1 MSAKVLS
8 WKEWEK
14 AANSSREDLTIYVLA
29 PIGRDGALVEE
40 ALRRAGIAAR
50 RVADVDEL
58 CERVARGAGAAII
71 SEEALRDYAVARL
84 GRMVAQQ
91 PTWSDFP
98 LLILTVSQAT
108 TLGQK
113 GHTRFSDVLGN
124 FSLLERPI
132 RLETLIRAVT
142 TALRARQR
150 QYEIRDHLEE
160 RKRAEA
166 ALAKSEARHR
176 GLVTATSA
184 ILWTADADGAFVEP
198 QESWQEYTGQTWE
211 QHGGFGWL
219 DAIYLDDRQPLMDG
233 WQRARS
239 QKRVFHAEGRL
250 WHQGSQGY
258 RHFELRAVPMDDAE
272 GRIQEWV
279 GLVADIEDR
288 RLAENALRKS
298 EKLASAGRLAATIA
312 HEINNPLEAVTNLLF
327 LAKSDSSLS
336 PDGHKFLEMMDHEL
350 NRVVHIT
357 KQTLAFYRDS
367 TGAGQIAPREVV
379 EGLMTIY
386 AKRIAEKEL
395 NMRVESA
402 PDLHLISNP
411 GEFRQVVSNLI
422 SNALDACS
430 PKGTIVIRMRRAEAD
445 GRQGIRLSIADNG
458 CGIPASQRRKVF
470 EPFFTTKEKIG
481 TGLGLWVSKDLIE
494 KNGGRIRYRSST
506 GLRRPG
512 TTFSI
517 FLPDRESGAHD

>member
-1 MSAKVLS
+1 
-8 WKEWEK
+8 
-14 AANSSREDLTIYVLA
+14 
-29 PIGRDGALVEE
+29 
-40 ALRRAGIAAR
+40 
-50 RVADVDEL
+50 
-58 CERVARGAGAAII
+58 
-71 SEEALRDYAVARL
+71 
-84 GRMVAQQ
+84 VAQQ
-91 PTWSDFP
+91 PAWSDFP

-108 TLGQK
+108 TLGHK
-113 GHTRFSDVLGN
+113 GHSRFSEVLGN

-184 ILWTADADGAFVEP
+184 ILWTAAADGAFVEP
-198 QESWQEYTGQTWE
+198 QESWQEYTGQAWE
-211 QHGGFGWL
+211 QHCGFGWL
-219 DAIYLDDRQPLMDG
+219 DAIYVDDRQPLVDG
-233 WQRARS
+233 WQRAQTQR
-239 QKRVFHAEGRL
+239 RVFQAEGRL
-250 WHQGSQGY
+250 WHHASHSY

-327 LAKSDSSLS
+327 LAKADPSIS
-336 PDGHKFLEMMDHEL
+336 PEGRKFLEMMDHEL

-367 TGAGQIAPREVV
+367 TGPSHIAPREVV
-379 EGLMTIY
+379 DGLITIY

-395 NMRVESA
+395 NVRVECPA
-402 PDLHLISNP
+402 DLHLISNP

-422 SNALDACS
+422 ANALDACS
-430 PKGTIVIRMRRAEAD
+430 PTGTIVIRMRRTVAN
-445 GRQGIRLSIADNG
+445 GLPGMRLTVADNG
-458 CGIPASQRRKVF
+458 CGIVASHRRKVF
-470 EPFFTTKEKIG
+470 EPFFTTKEKVG

-494 KNGGRIRYRSST
+494 KNGGTVRYRSST
-506 GLRRPG
+506 GPHRPG

-517 FLPDRESGAHD
+517 FLPDREPSGHD